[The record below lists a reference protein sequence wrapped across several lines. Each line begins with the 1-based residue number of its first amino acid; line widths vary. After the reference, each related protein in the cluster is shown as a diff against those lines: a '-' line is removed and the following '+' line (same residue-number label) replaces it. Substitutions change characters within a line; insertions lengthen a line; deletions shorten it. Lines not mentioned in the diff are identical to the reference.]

1 MPAGI
6 TTTVGR
12 VPIPFGSYGDFG
24 VTRQWSRS
32 RRSDRSRFAGFAGS
46 SDLVSIAR
54 KALER
59 YQNAIDTADEACESQ
74 SGWTQSVFN
83 FVTGNTST
91 ASICSAAE
99 QMHINYE
106 YYRGYV
112 SDPITSDEQI
122 AEIIGFIN
130 KEIDIHDLV
139 ELTEATNALTV
150 IGKALLHA
158 PRTAIGFV
166 AEGAETV
173 AGSVVGAIPWWGWA
187 AGALFL
193 ATQLGWNPLKKG
205 A

>member
-1 MPAGI
+1 MPTGI

-12 VPIPFGSYGDFG
+12 VPIPFAGFGGYGTGSSFP
-24 VTRQWSRS
+24 RS
-32 RRSDRSRFAGFAGS
+32 RRTAFAGS
-46 SDLVSIAR
+46 SELVSIAR
-54 KALER
+54 EALSR
-59 YQNAIDTADEACESQ
+59 YQNAIDTADEACEGQ

-99 QMHINYE
+99 QMHTNYE

-112 SDPITSDEQI
+112 SDPITSDDQI
-122 AEIIGFIN
+122 AEVIGFIN

-139 ELTEATNALTV
+139 DLAASTNALTV
-150 IGKALLHA
+150 TGRALLRA
-158 PRTAIGFV
+158 PGTAVGLV

-173 AGSVVGAIPWWGWA
+173 VGGVLGAIPWWGWA